1 MCICNKIRN
10 RIYIKMSLLTIDNLP
25 ENININENILTVKE
39 LLKLVNY

>member
-1 MCICNKIRN
+1 
-10 RIYIKMSLLTIDNLP
+10 MSLLTIDNLP